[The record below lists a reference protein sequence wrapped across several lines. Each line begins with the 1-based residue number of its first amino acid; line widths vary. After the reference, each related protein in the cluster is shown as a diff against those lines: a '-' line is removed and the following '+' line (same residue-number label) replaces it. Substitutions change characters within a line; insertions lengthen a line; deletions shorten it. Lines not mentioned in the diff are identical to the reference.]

1 MSDRVHPER
10 RDDIASYALGALD
23 RPAAADLERHL
34 RECESCSEY
43 LAWLQPALDVLP
55 ASVPQEAPPPR
66 LKKDLMRAVR
76 ADAAQAER
84 AGSERAPGRRGWRG
98 IVLRPATALAAVAAL
113 TAGVIAGYAL
123 RDDDPDRAFT
133 DVKVAAT
140 LPDDAVAATLE
151 HGGGGDAILHVE
163 AIPALDKGHV
173 YQTWVQREGRMEPAT
188 SFRPAEDGTAEAAL
202 GDSLD
207 GAEAVAVTEE
217 ADRGETR
224 PSDALVLT
232 APLQ

>member
-1 MSDRVHPER
+1 VSDRVHSER

-23 RPAAADLERHL
+23 GPAAADLERHL
-34 RECESCSEY
+34 GECESCSEY

-55 ASVPQEAPPPR
+55 ASVPQEAPPAG

-76 ADAAQAER
+76 ADAAKA
-84 AGSERAPGRRGWRG
+84 AGSETAPGRRSWRG
-98 IVLRPATALAAVAAL
+98 IVLRPATAFAAVAAL
-113 TAGVIAGYAL
+113 TAGVLAGYVL

-133 DVKVAAT
+133 DVKVAAAI
-140 LPDDAVAATLE
+140 PNDAVAATLE
-151 HGGGGDAILHVE
+151 HGGGGDAILHVD

-188 SFRPAEDGTAEAAL
+188 SFRPSDDGTAEAAL

-217 ADRGETR
+217 ADAGETR